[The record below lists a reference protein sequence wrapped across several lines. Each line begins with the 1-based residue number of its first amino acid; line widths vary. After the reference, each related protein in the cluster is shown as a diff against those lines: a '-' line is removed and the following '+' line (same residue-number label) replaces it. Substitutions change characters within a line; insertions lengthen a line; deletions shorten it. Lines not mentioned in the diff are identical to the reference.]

1 LTDQV
6 TLGFLASH
14 RKTPSKKGI
23 RLDPRTK
30 LAAIAAMAVA
40 VALAPNMIC
49 EAALMGLALVF
60 GVVLGRWKSSAV
72 TLVLYATIITASQFV
87 PHMGG
92 IALRTLFFS
101 FFLLIRKVF
110 ACGLMA
116 YATMATTPVNELMSA
131 LVKIGTPRSV
141 TIPVAVV
148 VRYLPAVREDWGFI
162 KTAMRMRGI
171 SPTPLGLLRAPMRTI
186 DCVYVPVL
194 MNAGRV
200 ADELSMAAI
209 ARGIENPTRRT
220 CYLHIAMGFADYVML
235 ASAPGYLNQY
245 VRLHTDPSDSSEV
258 YTVDFYLTSR
268 ETTEQLRELYY
279 AFDSAE
285 ILPESTPALE
295 ALLRLL
301 EDNSEV
307 VIELT
312 AHADRIGSDSYNT
325 TLSERRARAVL
336 SYLTARGIAEGRL
349 RSRGYGKSH
358 PFVVTRRV
366 AEEHPFL
373 EVGQTL
379 DEGFIATLPEEQQA
393 VCDAL
398 NRRTELRVLP
408 AREPSED
415 EGIGI

>member
-1 LTDQV
+1 MTDQV

-72 TLVLYATIITASQFV
+72 TLALYATIITAAQFV

-92 IALRTLFFS
+92 IALRTLFSS

-116 YATMATTPVNELMSA
+116 YATMATTPVNELMGA

-141 TIPVAVV
+141 TIPLAVV

-171 SPTPLGLLRAPMRTI
+171 SPTPLGLIRAPMRTI
-186 DCVYVPVL
+186 DCIYVPVL

-235 ASAPGYLNQY
+235 AFFCAAIAGSLA
-245 VRLHTDPSDSSEV
+245 
-258 YTVDFYLTSR
+258 
-268 ETTEQLRELYY
+268 LR
-279 AFDSAE
+279 
-285 ILPESTPALE
+285 
-295 ALLRLL
+295 
-301 EDNSEV
+301 
-307 VIELT
+307 
-312 AHADRIGSDSYNT
+312 
-325 TLSERRARAVL
+325 
-336 SYLTARGIAEGRL
+336 
-349 RSRGYGKSH
+349 
-358 PFVVTRRV
+358 
-366 AEEHPFL
+366 FL
-373 EVGQTL
+373 
-379 DEGFIATLPEEQQA
+379 A
-393 VCDAL
+393 
-398 NRRTELRVLP
+398 
-408 AREPSED
+408 
-415 EGIGI
+415 

>member
-1 LTDQV
+1 M
-6 TLGFLASH
+6 
-14 RKTPSKKGI
+14 
-23 RLDPRTK
+23 
-30 LAAIAAMAVA
+30 AIA

-72 TLVLYATIITASQFV
+72 TLALYATIITAAQFI

-116 YATMATTPVNELMSA
+116 YATMATTPVNELMGA

-141 TIPVAVV
+141 TIPLAVV

-171 SPTPLGLLRAPMRTI
+171 SPTPLGLIRAPMRTI

-209 ARGIENPTRRT
+209 ARGIENPSKRT

-235 ASAPGYLNQY
+235 ALFCAAIVGSLA
-245 VRLHTDPSDSSEV
+245 
-258 YTVDFYLTSR
+258 
-268 ETTEQLRELYY
+268 LR
-279 AFDSAE
+279 
-285 ILPESTPALE
+285 
-295 ALLRLL
+295 
-301 EDNSEV
+301 
-307 VIELT
+307 
-312 AHADRIGSDSYNT
+312 
-325 TLSERRARAVL
+325 
-336 SYLTARGIAEGRL
+336 
-349 RSRGYGKSH
+349 
-358 PFVVTRRV
+358 
-366 AEEHPFL
+366 FL
-373 EVGQTL
+373 
-379 DEGFIATLPEEQQA
+379 A
-393 VCDAL
+393 
-398 NRRTELRVLP
+398 
-408 AREPSED
+408 
-415 EGIGI
+415 